1 MEAKH
6 IVKDYYGASYFI
18 EKNKDKD
25 LIVFIVDDNL
35 PYLNLLKK
43 LLERPNFSVFT
54 FSTGEECLE
63 YLQLEP
69 DLVILDYHLDG
80 VNPYA
85 MKGDRVA
92 EIIEQKVPNVEI
104 IMISSD
110 NKFNLI
116 SELHLSNAKNVIYK
130 DESAIGKIKMASEK
144 IAENVQQQ
152 SKVSYRIPFFIVL
165 SAFILENILLIILR

>member
-1 MEAKH
+1 MRTKN

-18 EKNKDKD
+18 DKNKDKD
-25 LIVFIVDDNL
+25 LIVFIVDDNI

-43 LLERPNFSVFT
+43 LLERPNFSIFT

-92 EIIEQKVPNVEI
+92 ELIEQKVPSVEI

-116 SELHLSNAKNVIYK
+116 SELHLSNTKNVIYK
-130 DESAIGKIKMASEK
+130 DESAIGKIKIASEK
-144 IAENVQQQ
+144 LVEK
-152 SKVSYRIPFFIVL
+152 STKGKVNYKIPFIIIL
-165 SAFILENILLIILR
+165 SAFLLENILIIILK

>member
-1 MEAKH
+1 METKN

-18 EKNKDKD
+18 EKNKDRD
-25 LIVFIVDDNL
+25 LIVFIVDDNI

-43 LLERPNFSVFT
+43 LLERPNFSVYT

-63 YLQLEP
+63 YLQLDP

-85 MKGDRVA
+85 MKGDRIA
-92 EIIEQKVPNVEI
+92 ELIEQKVPNVEI

-116 SELHLSNAKNVIYK
+116 SELHLSNVRNIIYK
-130 DESAIGKIKMASEK
+130 DDSAIGKIKMASEK
-144 IAENVQQQ
+144 IAENVQNERPTY
-152 SKVSYRIPFFIVL
+152 KVPFLIIL
-165 SAFILENILLIILR
+165 GAFILENILLIIFR